1 MRKFSVLSVV
11 ALVAVLFLQL
21 DAVAAKLSVGDKA
34 PDFKATN
41 VDGKEVSLDGVKDAK
56 VVVIA
61 FSCNKCPVAVAY
73 EDRFIDFT
81 KKYADK
87 GVKFIALNVNFNED
101 LDMMKQRA
109 EEKDFNFPYAYDK
122 NAESYKAYGALYTPH
137 LYVLDGDRKV
147 AYIGAFDDKMNVDEV
162 TKRYVADAVDAILA
176 GKKPETTET
185 KAFGCTIKRPADEK

>member
-11 ALVAVLFLQL
+11 ALVTVLFLQL
-21 DAVAAKLSVGDKA
+21 DAAAAKLSVGDKA

-41 VDGKEVSLDGVKDAK
+41 VDGKEMSLDSVKDAK

-81 KKYADK
+81 KKYTDK

-109 EEKDFNFPYAYDK
+109 EEKDFNFPYAYDQS
-122 NAESYKAYGALYTPH
+122 AESYKAYGALYTPH

-147 AYIGAFDDKMNVDEV
+147 AYIGAFDDKMNVTEV
-162 TKRYVADAVDAILA
+162 TKHYVADAVDAILA
-176 GKKPETTET
+176 GKKPETAET
-185 KAFGCTIKRPADEK
+185 KAFGCTIKRPAGEK